1 MSLVSESFVDEI
13 ANACLSH
20 LVSEP
25 DLLGQFMAET
35 GISADEIRLGVDDQ
49 IKTGLFD
56 FFAHNEPAMLAVCA
70 NAQIS
75 SEQFMRA
82 YYKLNPGG

>member
-1 MSLVSESFVDEI
+1 MSLVSDSFLEEI
-13 ANACLSH
+13 STACLNH

-25 DLLGQFMAET
+25 ELLGQFMAET
-35 GISADEIRLGVDDQ
+35 GISADEIRLGAGDQ
-49 IKTGLFD
+49 IKFGLFD

-70 NAQIS
+70 NAQVTG
-75 SEQFMRA
+75 EQFMRA

>member
-1 MSLVSESFVDEI
+1 MSLVSESLVDEI
-13 ANACLSH
+13 ASACLNH

-35 GISADEIRLGVDDQ
+35 GISANEIRSGMNNQ
-49 IKTGLFD
+49 IKVGLFD
-56 FFAHNEPAMLAVCA
+56 YFAHNEPAMLAMCA
-70 NAQIS
+70 NAQLS